1 MWRIK
6 NCVRATSSQWAPG
19 RLLIVLWAAS
29 LLCTACG
36 SGRTAPLSTATAS
49 IAALDPSA
57 HGPFHVG
64 EVTMTFTRSSTTT
77 GAPRPLPTTIW
88 YPVDADQPAG
98 KDARP
103 ATTGGPFPVVV
114 FSHGNGNNPR
124 SLFYFVNQVASWGF
138 VVAAPAH
145 TGNTS
150 ADCPGGCSNESVVDS
165 AQNRPDD
172 VAFVLAQVR
181 ALRNDPAQP
190 LGAIVDEH
198 RAGLAG
204 FSFGGYTTLAAMPSG
219 LFDAGLEMSGGPYQ
233 ALHSQAAATN
243 APVMLMQEAMGDRS
257 LGGAGAAQ
265 VDELAKLTEAFPMT
279 VPTYA
284 VIFPAASHDYFADE
298 CTPCPG
304 VDGVHRF
311 VDGYGVAFLLEYV
324 KGDARF
330 ASYLRDSHPP
340 DATISHA
347 GP

>member
-1 MWRIK
+1 M
-6 NCVRATSSQWAPG
+6 
-19 RLLIVLWAAS
+19 
-29 LLCTACG
+29 
-36 SGRTAPLSTATAS
+36 
-49 IAALDPSA
+49 LDPSA
-57 HGPFHVG
+57 PGSFQVG
-64 EVTMTFTRSSTTT
+64 EVTMTFTRTSTTT
-77 GAPRPLPTTIW
+77 GQPRPLPTTIW

-98 KDARP
+98 QGARP

-124 SLFYFVNQVASWGF
+124 SLLYFVNHLASWGF

-150 ADCPGGCSNESVVDS
+150 ADCHGHCSNESIVDS

-172 VAFVLAQVR
+172 VEFVLAEVR
-181 ALRNDPAQP
+181 ALRSDPAQP
-190 LGAIVDEH
+190 LGAVVDEH
-198 RAGLAG
+198 RAALTG

-233 ALHSQAAATN
+233 ALHSQAAATH
-243 APVMLMQEAMGDRS
+243 APMMLMQEAMGDQA

-265 VDELAKLTEAFPMT
+265 VDELAKLSDAFPAT
-279 VPTYA
+279 VPRYS
-284 VIFPAASHDYFADE
+284 VIFPGADHDYFSDH

-324 KGDARF
+324 KGDTRF
-330 ASYLRDSHPP
+330 AAYLRNSQPP
-340 DATISHA
+340 DATISQA